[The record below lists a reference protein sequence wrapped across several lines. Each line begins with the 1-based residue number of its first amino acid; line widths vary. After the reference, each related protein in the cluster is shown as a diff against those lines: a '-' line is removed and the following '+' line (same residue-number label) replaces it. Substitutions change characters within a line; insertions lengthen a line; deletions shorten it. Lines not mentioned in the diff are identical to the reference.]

1 MVPIITDSY
10 LNSNKNFEFI
20 INSDTYKEHNYL
32 MKYSAYAARFKWAWN
47 ESEAPKTQM
56 ELAKWLDY
64 SQPMINYW
72 LNGEKLPSM
81 DTAIKISEKFGVRV
95 EWLITGKG
103 SIRIDEIK
111 QQSSPLLDKFTSLS
125 ADQQKEV
132 NDFIDFKLSQN
143 NPNKPL
149 TARPE
154 NVGGGGGVSLV
165 DPLASYHRRQGDG
178 PASKEFID
186 AMQHDWEGH
195 EKSK

>member
-111 QQSSPLLDKFTSLS
+111 QPSSPLLDKFNQLCQE
-125 ADQQKEV
+125 QQKEV
-132 NDFIDFKLSQN
+132 TEFINFKLSQN
-143 NPNKPL
+143 KENKPL

-154 NVGGGGGVSLV
+154 NVGGGGG
-165 DPLASYHRRQGDG
+165 
-178 PASKEFID
+178 
-186 AMQHDWEGH
+186 
-195 EKSK
+195 